1 MEILRTT
8 VGHHLSNMLPE
19 GIAFTVAAFLE
30 EGREEKKNRERF
42 ESWHE
47 WVLIADRKG
56 ERRMFPRY
64 TGNLKYG
71 AFFVY
76 SYGREVIEI
85 DYKHRTVKRLGK
97 WTPSTSKHMNYA
109 IRTFTEHIFGF
120 MEIK

>member
-19 GIAFTVAAFLE
+19 GIAFAVAAFLE
-30 EGREEKKNRERF
+30 EGREEKKDREKF

-64 TGNLKYG
+64 TENLRYG

-76 SYGREVIEI
+76 SYGIEVIEI

-97 WTPSTSKHMNYA
+97 WSPSTSKHMNYA
-109 IRTFTEHIFGF
+109 IRTLTNEVFSFR
-120 MEIK
+120 EIK